1 MATGK
6 FRIYSLFIIQGV
18 VPENIHPPPPPPTP
32 PRKVN
37 GNSEVVLGGGG
48 GANTVHEEISEGL
61 GGVHMNHF
69 STG

>member
-18 VPENIHPPPPPPTP
+18 VAENIHPPP

-37 GNSEVVLGGGG
+37 GNSEVMGGEGG